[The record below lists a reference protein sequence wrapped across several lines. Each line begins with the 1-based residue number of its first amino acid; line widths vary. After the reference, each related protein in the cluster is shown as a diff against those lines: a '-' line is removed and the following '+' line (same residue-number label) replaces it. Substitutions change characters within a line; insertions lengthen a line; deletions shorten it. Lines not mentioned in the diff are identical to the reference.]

1 MNQERKTCQ
10 NCKQQFVIEPAD
22 FKFYEKMQV
31 PPPTFCPDC
40 RLQRRMA
47 WRNERT
53 LYARSCNATKEDV
66 ISCYHQDAP
75 FPVYKREYWYSDKWD
90 PLSYGREYNF
100 SKPFFE
106 QFGELFNAVPRLQAW
121 LVDSVG
127 CDYTNYTVTSK
138 DCYNCFTAL
147 GGNENCMHSSYL
159 NFSVDSMDC
168 HLIKKCELCFECVNC
183 EGSYNLK
190 YSVDSIN
197 CRDSL
202 FLSDCNNCTN
212 CFLCVGLH
220 NKQYHIFNKPY
231 SKEEYQRK
239 VKAFAPSFW
248 RGIQEL
254 KKQFR
259 EFEVKFPKKFMHGR
273 KNVDVSGD
281 YIYNSKNC
289 HNSYLVN
296 SNEDSR
302 YVVYA
307 PNSVKSYYDVFISV
321 LSNEFVYESH
331 AIPKNNYFI
340 RFCDQC
346 GESSSFLEYSS
357 MCLSSQNLFGCV
369 GVRGKKYC
377 ILNKQYSQSEYE
389 SLRKKVIEHMNTM
402 PYIDKRGRVYTYGE
416 FFPIELSP
424 FGYNESVAQDYF
436 PLAKD
441 KIGENGYGLTDIAK
455 HKKTYHA
462 TMKSEDLPDDMRD
475 GDDSVLNEIIECVNT
490 SEHTCAGVGVFRL
503 IPKELAFYQEH
514 SIPLPRFCPNC
525 RQLAR
530 IKQRNP
536 LKLWLRGCNCR
547 GPSSENEVYQNT
559 IEHFHKSTRCP
570 NEFETTYPPRL
581 AVFGE
586 AGALEREEIVYC
598 EQCYVAEA
606 A

>member
-1 MNQERKTCQ
+1 MSIGETRQCQ
-10 NCKQQFVIEPAD
+10 NCKQDFTIDPAD

-31 PPPTFCPDC
+31 PAPTFCPDC

-53 LYARSCNATKEDV
+53 LYARKCGGTGEDI
-66 ISCYHQDAP
+66 ISCYQPDAP

-90 PLSYGREYNF
+90 PLAYGKEYDF

-159 NFSVDSMDC
+159 NFSVDSVDC

-190 YSVDSIN
+190 YSIDCIN
-197 CRDSL
+197 CRDSF

-239 VKAFAPSFW
+239 LKAFALSSW
-248 RGIQEL
+248 RGIQEA
-254 KKQFR
+254 KRQFG
-259 EFEVKFPKKFMHGR
+259 EFAVKFPKKFMHGR
-273 KNVDVSGD
+273 KNIDVSGD

-296 SNEDSR
+296 TNEDSR
-302 YVVYA
+302 YVVYSQNA
-307 PNSVKSYYDVFISV
+307 TKSYYDVFISV

-331 AIPKNNYFI
+331 AIPKSNYFI

-346 GESSSFLEYSS
+346 GEGSNFLEYSS
-357 MCLSSQNLFGCV
+357 MCLSSSYLFGCV
-369 GVRGKKYC
+369 GIRGRKYC
-377 ILNKQYSQSEYE
+377 ILNKQYPKEEYE
-389 SLRKKVIEHMNTM
+389 ALRKKVIEHMNAM
-402 PYIDKRGRVYTYGE
+402 PYLDKKERIYKYGE
-416 FFPIELSP
+416 FFPIEISP

-436 PLAKD
+436 PLTKD
-441 KIGENGYGLTDIAK
+441 KIGENGYGWTDIVK
-455 HKKTYHA
+455 HKKTYNA
-462 TMKSEDLPDDMRD
+462 TMKSEDIPDDIRD
-475 GDDSVLNEIIECVNT
+475 VDNDSVLNEIIECANAAKN
-490 SEHTCAGVGVFRL
+490 TCAGVGVFRIVKNEL
-503 IPKELAFYQEH
+503 TFYKEQG
-514 SIPLPRFCPNC
+514 IPLSRFCPNC

-536 LKLWLRGCNCR
+536 LKLWFRVCTCQ
-547 GPSSENEVYQNT
+547 GPSSENGIYQNT
-559 IEHFHKSTRCP
+559 VDHFHKERKCP
-570 NEFETTYPPRL
+570 NEFETTYSP
-581 AVFGE
+581 
-586 AGALEREEIVYC
+586 ERPEIVYC
-598 EQCYVAEA
+598 EQCYVSEVA
-606 A
+606 